1 MQLIYFNLDINFIPT
16 RCAALN
22 YILHVNVLMSPVES
36 ALTDA
41 ASRITIEKDLM
52 SKSILHTALI
62 LN

>member
-16 RCAALN
+16 HCAVN